1 MTSAIPAAS
10 GTAAAIDSAA
20 MARLGIA
27 RVPADHFE
35 VGGYRYTNL
44 GDAVAEARRR
54 QSAANGT

>member
-1 MTSAIPAAS
+1 MTSSIPSTGGTSAAL
-10 GTAAAIDSAA
+10 DSAD
-20 MARLGIA
+20 MAGLGIA

-54 QSAANGT
+54 RSAGNAA

>member
-1 MTSAIPAAS
+1 MTSVFRAVDSTSAES
-10 GTAAAIDSAA
+10 DSAD

-35 VGGYRYTNL
+35 VGGYRYTKL

-54 QSAANGT
+54 QSAANGS